1 MSDTVVSVW
10 SPEPGLLSEGAR
22 WHEQR
27 QELLWVDI
35 LGRRLHR
42 ATLTRDGQP
51 GRIETIELDRD
62 VGVVAPAAAGG
73 YVAAAARTFF
83 FVDDTRAVIELASLT
98 AARSSVRFNERAC
111 DQLGRFW
118 VGTMAYDK
126 SPGAGAL
133 HRLELDG
140 SISTVLTGL
149 TIPNGIG
156 WSPDGAVM
164 YLKDSGRAC
173 LYELDVA
180 PSTGEPRTRRTLV
193 AFEQPG
199 PAPDGLTI
207 DDRGDIWVAVYGGWA
222 VHRYSPDGNFL
233 NAIERPVAQAT
244 SCAFGG
250 ADRGTLF
257 ITTGREELDTQAL
270 AREPDAGRVFSVTA
284 LGLHGPGCNLYRGA
298 LPGLAAGWSSA
309 WESR

>member
-1 MSDTVVSVW
+1 MRAMAVNVW
-10 SPEPGLLSEGAR
+10 SPEPGLLSEGPR

-35 LGRRLHR
+35 LGRRIHR
-42 ATLTRDGQP
+42 ATLTGDGQP
-51 GRIETIELDRD
+51 GRIETVELDRH

-73 YVAAAARTFF
+73 YVAAAVRAFL
-83 FVDDTRAVIELASLT
+83 FVDESGTVTELASLT
-98 AARSSVRFNERAC
+98 DASIGVRFNDGAC
-111 DQLGRFW
+111 DERGRFW
-118 VGTMAYDK
+118 AGTMAYDK

-133 HRLELDG
+133 YRLELDG
-140 SISTVLTGL
+140 SISTVLTGF

-164 YLKDSGRAC
+164 YLNDSGTGC
-173 LYELDVA
+173 LYEFDVDL
-180 PSTGEPRTRRTLV
+180 STGEPRNRRTLV

-207 DDRGDIWVAVYGGWA
+207 DDRGDVWVAVYGGWA
-222 VHRYSPDGNFL
+222 VHHYSPDGKFL
-233 NAIERPVAQAT
+233 GAVELPVAQAT

-257 ITTGREELDTQAL
+257 VTTGREELDAQAL
-270 AREPDAGRVFSVTA
+270 ARQPDAGRLFRVT
-284 LGLHGPGCNLYRGA
+284 GLDTRGPGCNLYRGT
-298 LPGLAAGWSSA
+298 LPG
-309 WESR
+309 

>member
-1 MSDTVVSVW
+1 MSAPAVSVW
-10 SPEPGLLSEGAR
+10 SPEPGLLSEGPR

-35 LGRRLHR
+35 LGRRIPR
-42 ATLTRDGQP
+42 ATLMRDGHP
-51 GRIETIELDRD
+51 GRIETVELDRD
-62 VGVVAPAAAGG
+62 VGVVAPAAEGG
-73 YVAAAARTFF
+73 YVAAATLSFL
-83 FVDDTRAVIELASLT
+83 FVDESGTVTELASLT
-98 AARSSVRFNERAC
+98 DAPRGVRFNDGAC
-111 DQLGRFW
+111 DERGRFW

-133 HRLELDG
+133 YRLELDG
-140 SISTVLTGL
+140 SISTVLTRL

-164 YLKDSGRAC
+164 YLNDSGAGC
-173 LYELDVA
+173 LYEFDVD
-180 PSTGEPRTRRTLV
+180 PSTGEPRNRRTLV

-233 NAIERPVAQAT
+233 GAIDLPVAQAT

-257 ITTGREELDTQAL
+257 VTTGREELDTQAL
-270 AREPDAGRVFSVTA
+270 ARQPDAGRVFSVTG
-284 LGLHGPGCNLYRGA
+284 LGLHGPGCNLYRGS

>member
-42 ATLTRDGQP
+42 ATLTRDGDP
-51 GRIETIELDRD
+51 GRIETVVLDRD

-73 YVAAAARTFF
+73 YVAAAAQAFL
-83 FVDDTRAVIELASLT
+83 FVEDTGTVIELASLPD
-98 AARSSVRFNERAC
+98 ARSGVRFNDGAC
-111 DQLGRFW
+111 DERGRFW

-133 HRLELDG
+133 YRLELDG

-164 YLKDSGRAC
+164 YLNDSGTGC
-173 LYELDVA
+173 VYGFDFDL
-180 PSTGEPRTRRTLV
+180 STGKLGNRRTLV
-193 AFEQPG
+193 PFEQPG

-207 DDRGDIWVAVYGGWA
+207 DDRGDVWVAVYGGWA
-222 VHRYSPDGNFL
+222 VHHYSPEGKFL
-233 NAIERPVAQAT
+233 GAVELPVAQAT
-244 SCAFGG
+244 SCAFGA

-257 ITTGREELDTQAL
+257 VTTGREQLDAQAL
-270 AREPDAGRVFSVTA
+270 AHQPDAGRVFRVTG
-284 LGLHGPGCNLYRGA
+284 LGTSGPGCNLYRGPV
-298 LPGLAAGWSSA
+298 PG
-309 WESR
+309 

>member
-1 MSDTVVSVW
+1 MSCAAVSVW
-10 SPEPGLLSEGAR
+10 SPEPGLLSEGPR

-35 LGRRLHR
+35 LGRRVHR
-42 ATLTRDGQP
+42 TSLTRDGQP
-51 GRIETIELDRD
+51 GRIETVQLDRD
-62 VGVVAPAAAGG
+62 VGVVAPAASGG

-83 FVDDTRAVIELASLT
+83 FVDDTGTVIELASLT
-98 AARSSVRFNERAC
+98 DARSGVRFNDGTC
-111 DQLGRFW
+111 DEGGRFW

-133 HRLELDG
+133 YRLELDG

-164 YLKDSGRAC
+164 YLNDSGTGC
-173 LYELDVA
+173 VYEFDFDLSA
-180 PSTGEPRTRRTLV
+180 GELGNRRTLV

-222 VHRYSPDGNFL
+222 VHHYSPEGKML
-233 NAIERPVAQAT
+233 GAVELPVAQAT
-244 SCAFGG
+244 SCAFGA

-257 ITTGREELDTQAL
+257 VTTGREQLGAQAL
-270 AREPDAGRVFSVTA
+270 AGQPYAGRLFRVT
-284 LGLHGPGCNLYRGA
+284 GLDTSGPGCNLYRGS
-298 LPGLAAGWSSA
+298 LPG
-309 WESR
+309 